1 MREEIIQR
9 GAEAV
14 LIKKGDLVLR
24 TLSNFT
30 KFSERSLKRQNLAVL
45 PSANFANRF
54 IQTSL
59 LKRRVVKGYRLKELD
74 EKLRKLR
81 TRSEARLLEKAAK
94 LISVPRVVKVD
105 DKTKEIDMEFISG
118 LKLSDN
124 LDAMK
129 NWKEVCLE
137 IGENIAKLHDVDII
151 HGDLTTSNMIWSDAN
166 SLQLSIAAEINVTRS
181 ARPVNKKSEKIFS
194 EHGRAFG
201 DRTGKGK
208 LYFID
213 FGLGFHSNRIEDK
226 AVDLHLIK
234 QALEAKHFLHFKKFF
249 DAVLEGY
256 KISKNYKEVMKRF
269 EKVEKRGR
277 YKKQY

>member
-129 NWKEVCLE
+129 NWKEACLE
-137 IGENIAKLHDVDII
+137 IGENIAKLHGADII
-151 HGDLTTSNMIWSDAN
+151 HGDLTTSNMIWVGGN
-166 SLQLSIAAEINVTRS
+166 SPQFSVAAEINKAHSVR
-181 ARPVNKKSEKIFS
+181 KIIK
-194 EHGRAFG
+194 
-201 DRTGKGK
+201 RTGQ

-213 FGLGFHSNRIEDK
+213 FWLGFN
-226 AVDLHLIK
+226 
-234 QALEAKHFLHFKKFF
+234 
-249 DAVLEGY
+249 
-256 KISKNYKEVMKRF
+256 
-269 EKVEKRGR
+269 
-277 YKKQY
+277 

>member
-14 LIKKGDLVLR
+14 LIKKEDLV
-24 TLSNFT
+24 
-30 KFSERSLKRQNLAVL
+30 
-45 PSANFANRF
+45 
-54 IQTSL
+54 

-166 SLQLSIAAEINVTRS
+166 SLQLSI
-181 ARPVNKKSEKIFS
+181 
-194 EHGRAFG
+194 
-201 DRTGKGK
+201 
-208 LYFID
+208 
-213 FGLGFHSNRIEDK
+213 
-226 AVDLHLIK
+226 
-234 QALEAKHFLHFKKFF
+234 
-249 DAVLEGY
+249 
-256 KISKNYKEVMKRF
+256 
-269 EKVEKRGR
+269 
-277 YKKQY
+277 